1 MKGLQVGAR
10 KGKTQ
15 KSIEKGRFI
24 NVDLERVFFKKM
36 YRIQFNY
43 LNKKGYFNI
52 MNDKEIFLEKGKNKL
67 HKYDSSLTD

>member
-1 MKGLQVGAR
+1 MEGLGVGAR

-24 NVDLERVFFKKM
+24 NADLEGLFF
-36 YRIQFNY
+36 FNVLDTSNY

-52 MNDKEIFLEKGKNKL
+52 MNDKEIFLEKRKKNL
-67 HKYDSSLTD
+67 HNHYYSLTD